1 MAREGRTGL
10 RSIGEGGRLE
20 GLPGRF
26 DRAAP
31 PQIQAAASAGRTARG
46 IRSDQRKMITTLNAM
61 VRDDPR
67 AKGIDPQTLRRD
79 GDLALLSRVRAG
91 DATLPFA
98 VLIKECMTPCS

>member
-1 MAREGRTGL
+1 
-10 RSIGEGGRLE
+10 
-20 GLPGRF
+20 
-26 DRAAP
+26 
-31 PQIQAAASAGRTARG
+31 
-46 IRSDQRKMITTLNAM
+46 MITTLNAM

-98 VLIKECMTPCS
+98 GSDKRVHDTVFVTIRQSTLR